1 MQQVPELSPFI
12 LAYESIAHE
21 QHAEQNEDTVLLDPR
36 HGLAAIF
43 DGMGSRKGADAL
55 GQLASQ
61 LAARVVHRGWE
72 RLLQQGQPENS
83 DMLPCDRLD
92 LSAALRQ
99 LIQEANTQIRAE
111 GVRRADA
118 ERPPQL
124 RVRYPKTTVALVV
137 FCHHKDED
145 GYTMVSAHVGD
156 SRIYLLR
163 EHASLV
169 RLTQDDGLLTTLI
182 QSQTISETDAL
193 RIDQASDAGQ
203 LSEAELEYFNK
214 RYGVTQMLGDEQPP
228 VIHVQQTPLL
238 SGDRIL
244 LCSDGIHDNLLD
256 QEIEALLRNGTSTT
270 VANLLVESAV
280 QRSHQ
285 DSTTTIRAKPDDMS
299 ALVVTYHHRERK
311 EHMKSRNDL
320 DDEAPY
326 TARV

>member
-1 MQQVPELSPFI
+1 MQQVPEVSPFTFVFQ
-12 LAYESIAHE
+12 SIAHE
-21 QHAEQNEDTVLLDPR
+21 QHAEQNEDTVLLDPH

-43 DGMGSRKGADAL
+43 DGMGSRKGADA
-55 GQLASQ
+55 
-61 LAARVVHRGWE
+61 
-72 RLLQQGQPENS
+72 
-83 DMLPCDRLD
+83 
-92 LSAALRQ
+92 
-99 LIQEANTQIRAE
+99 
-111 GVRRADA
+111 

-124 RVRYPKTTVALVV
+124 RVRYPKTTGVLVV

-182 QSQTISETDAL
+182 QSQTISQTDAL
-193 RIDQASDAGQ
+193 RIDQASDASQ

-238 SGDRIL
+238 PGDRIL

-256 QEIEALLRNGTSTT
+256 QEIEALLRNGASTT

-285 DSTTTIRAKPDDMS
+285 DSTTTIRAKLDDMS
-299 ALVVTYHHRERK
+299 ALVVTYHHRDPEI
-311 EHMKSRNDL
+311 E
-320 DDEAPY
+320 
-326 TARV
+326 VI